1 MSLDLGQT
9 IAFVDL
15 ETTGSNG
22 VVDRITE
29 VGIVLWDEGRVVERW
44 SSLVNPETPIP
55 GFIQG
60 LTGITDEMV
69 AQAPLFA
76 DLAAEILDRLQGRLF
91 VAHNARFDHGFLKNE
106 LRRAGFDFKPPVLC
120 TVKLSRKLFPQHS
133 KHNLDALI
141 QRHGLKLP
149 ADARHRALGDA
160 DVLAQFWDRLQH
172 DIPAG
177 ALAQAVGELTGRSS
191 WPTHLDPSLADT
203 LPDTPGVY
211 RFMGEGDVPL
221 YIGKAVRIRQ
231 RVLSHFSADHRSA
244 KEMSLAQQV
253 RQVDWLETPG
263 EMGALLTE
271 ALWIKRQQP
280 IHNVRLRR
288 LAELCTWVWRA
299 PQGAT
304 PEGQTPEGQTQEAQ
318 TPEASLP
325 GELTLTWARDLD
337 WGRQHAAHGL
347 FGSKRD
353 ANTWLRELAEANGLC
368 QVTLGLEK
376 APKGR
381 ACFAF
386 QMRRCAGVCVG
397 QEPRADHDG
406 RLAALLAD
414 WRVRTWP
421 FEGPVKVGEGDA
433 WHVVDAWSYLG
444 MARSEE
450 EVQALLAHG
459 RPAFDKDTYRILMA
473 WMPRLPLRDLQG
485 RMLSWS

>member
-1 MSLDLGQT
+1 MPLDLGQT

-15 ETTGSNG
+15 ETTGSNA

-76 DLAAEILDRLQGRLF
+76 QLAPEILDRLQGRLF

-106 LRRAGFDFKPPVLC
+106 LRRAGFDFRPPVLC
-120 TVKLSRKLFPQHS
+120 TVKLSRKLFPQHG

-141 QRHGLKLP
+141 QRHGLKMP

-160 DVLAQFWDRLQH
+160 DVLAQFWERLQH

-177 ALAQAVGELTGRSS
+177 TLDQAVGELTGRSS
-191 WPTHLDPSLADT
+191 WPTHLDPGLVDE

-211 RFMGEGDVPL
+211 RFMGEGEVPL

-231 RVLSHFSADHRSA
+231 RVMSHFSADHRNA
-244 KEMSLAQQV
+244 KEMNLSQQV
-253 RQVDWLETPG
+253 RRVDWLETPG

-271 ALWIKRQQP
+271 ALWIKQQQP

-288 LAELCTWVWRA
+288 LAELCTWVWR
-299 PQGAT
+299 P
-304 PEGQTPEGQTQEAQ
+304 
-318 TPEASLP
+318 PEADAS
-325 GELTLTWARDLD
+325 GELSLAWARDLD

-353 ANTWLRELAEANGLC
+353 ATTWLRELAETNGLC

-376 APKGR
+376 AAKGKP
-381 ACFAF
+381 CFAF
-386 QMRRCAGVCVG
+386 QMRRCAGACVG
-397 QEPRADHDG
+397 QEPRADHDA
-406 RLAALLAD
+406 RLATLLAD

-421 FEGPVKVGEGDA
+421 FEGPIKVGEGEA

-444 MARSEE
+444 LARNDE
-450 EVQALLAHG
+450 EVQALLANG

-473 WMPRLPLRDLQG
+473 WLPRLPLRDLQG
-485 RMLSWS
+485 RILSWG